1 MKTWLLKH
9 KMLLYFFTIFGAIL
23 VITDMLSWLGFL
35 FQNLY
40 KIPVDDRKVSLLGD
54 ITGGVIGGGGTM
66 LAVILSIH
74 KTDEVQLEH
83 QQEIRTQQK
92 IDFSNEIIKL
102 VAKYNTDICGYFFGI
117 KRQLTLQQ
125 KLDEA
130 RGENDSNK
138 EQRIEL
144 ELEKLNVN
152 RTIAIECW
160 YTLHMKLDN
169 YAPAKNLLKQL
180 DHIHNDLS
188 TDKDVESQ
196 GFQMA
201 VDCLSRLTIDFCQLY
216 TK

>member
-1 MKTWLLKH
+1 MKMWLLKH
-9 KMLLYFFTIFGAIL
+9 KMLLYFFAIFGAIL
-23 VITDMLSWLGFL
+23 VITDMLSWIGFL

-40 KIPVDDRKVSLLGD
+40 KIPIDDRKVSLLGD

-102 VAKYNTDICGYFFGI
+102 IAKYNTDICGFFFGI

-130 RGENDSNK
+130 RVENDSNK

-180 DHIHNDLS
+180 DHIHNNLS
-188 TDKDVESQ
+188 MDKDGESQ
-196 GFQMA
+196 EFQTA

>member
-1 MKTWLLKH
+1 MKMWLLKH
-9 KMLLYFFTIFGAIL
+9 KMLLYFFAIFGAIL
-23 VITDMLSWLGFL
+23 VITDMLSWIGFL
-35 FQNLY
+35 FQDLY

-102 VAKYNTDICGYFFGI
+102 IAKYNTDICGFFFGI

-125 KLDEA
+125 KLEEA
-130 RGENDSNK
+130 RVENDSNK

-144 ELEKLNVN
+144 ELEKLNIN
-152 RTIAIECW
+152 RTIANECW

-188 TDKDVESQ
+188 MDKYGESQ
-196 GFQMA
+196 EFQTA

>member
-1 MKTWLLKH
+1 MKMWLLKH
-9 KMLLYFFTIFGAIL
+9 KMLLYFFAIFGAIL
-23 VITDMLSWLGFL
+23 VITDMLSWIVFL
-35 FQNLY
+35 FQDLY

-102 VAKYNTDICGYFFGI
+102 IAKYNTDICGFFFGI

-125 KLDEA
+125 KLEEA
-130 RGENDSNK
+130 RVENDSNK

-144 ELEKLNVN
+144 ELEKLNIN

-188 TDKDVESQ
+188 MDKYGESQ
-196 GFQMA
+196 EFQTA

>member
-1 MKTWLLKH
+1 MKMWLLQH
-9 KMLLYFFTIFGAIL
+9 KMLLYFFAIFGAIL
-23 VITDMLSWLGFL
+23 VITDILSWIGFL

-40 KIPVDDRKVSLLGD
+40 KIPIDDRKVSLLGD

-102 VAKYNTDICGYFFGI
+102 VAKYNIDICGFFFGI
-117 KRQLTLQQ
+117 KRRLTLQQ

-130 RGENDSNK
+130 RVENDSNK

-144 ELEKLNVN
+144 ELEKLNIN

-188 TDKDVESQ
+188 MDKDGESQ
-196 GFQMA
+196 EFQTA

>member
-1 MKTWLLKH
+1 MKMWLLKH
-9 KMLLYFFTIFGAIL
+9 KMLLYFFAIFGAIL
-23 VITDMLSWLGFL
+23 VITDMLSWIGFL
-35 FQNLY
+35 FQDLY

-102 VAKYNTDICGYFFGI
+102 IAKYNTDICGFFFGI

-125 KLDEA
+125 KLEEA
-130 RGENDSNK
+130 RVENDSNK

-144 ELEKLNVN
+144 ELEKLNIN

-188 TDKDVESQ
+188 MDKYGESQ
-196 GFQMA
+196 EFQTA

>member
-1 MKTWLLKH
+1 VKTWLLKH

-23 VITDMLSWLGFL
+23 VITDMLSWIGFL

>member
-1 MKTWLLKH
+1 MKMWLLQH
-9 KMLLYFFTIFGAIL
+9 KMLLYFFAIFGAIL
-23 VITDMLSWLGFL
+23 VITDMLSWIGFL

-83 QQEIRTQQK
+83 QQEIRAQQK

-102 VAKYNTDICGYFFGI
+102 IAKYNTDICGFFFGI

-130 RGENDSNK
+130 RVENDSNQ

-152 RTIAIECW
+152 RTIAVECW

-188 TDKDVESQ
+188 MDKDGERQ
-196 GFQMA
+196 EFQTA

>member
-1 MKTWLLKH
+1 MKMWLLKH
-9 KMLLYFFTIFGAIL
+9 KMLLYFFAIFGAIL
-23 VITDMLSWLGFL
+23 VITDMLSWIGFL
-35 FQNLY
+35 FQDLY

-54 ITGGVIGGGGTM
+54 ITRGVIGGGGTM

-102 VAKYNTDICGYFFGI
+102 IAKYNTDICGFFFGI

-125 KLDEA
+125 KLEEA
-130 RGENDSNK
+130 RVENDSNK

-144 ELEKLNVN
+144 ELEKLNIN

-188 TDKDVESQ
+188 MDKYGESQ
-196 GFQMA
+196 EFQTA

>member
-1 MKTWLLKH
+1 
-9 KMLLYFFTIFGAIL
+9 MLLYFFAIFGAIL
-23 VITDMLSWLGFL
+23 VITDMLSWIGFL

-188 TDKDVESQ
+188 MDKDVESQ

>member
-1 MKTWLLKH
+1 MKMWLLQH
-9 KMLLYFFTIFGAIL
+9 KMLLYFFAIFGAIL
-23 VITDMLSWLGFL
+23 VITDMLSWIGFL

-102 VAKYNTDICGYFFGI
+102 IAKYNTDICGFFFGI

-130 RGENDSNK
+130 RVENDSNK

-188 TDKDVESQ
+188 MDKDGESQ
-196 GFQMA
+196 EFQTA
-201 VDCLSRLTIDFCQLY
+201 VDCLSRLTINFCQLY

>member
-1 MKTWLLKH
+1 MW
-9 KMLLYFFTIFGAIL
+9 I
-23 VITDMLSWLGFL
+23 
-35 FQNLY
+35 
-40 KIPVDDRKVSLLGD
+40 
-54 ITGGVIGGGGTM
+54 
-66 LAVILSIH
+66 
-74 KTDEVQLEH
+74 
-83 QQEIRTQQK
+83 
-92 IDFSNEIIKL
+92 
-102 VAKYNTDICGYFFGI
+102 FFGI

-130 RGENDSNK
+130 RVENDSNK

-188 TDKDVESQ
+188 MDKDGESQ
-196 GFQMA
+196 EFQTA
-201 VDCLSRLTIDFCQLY
+201 VDCLSRLTIDFVNCIYKKIIMRLRIIFFRNLVRQVRHF
-216 TK
+216 